1 MRNEYIFAFHLLMMR
16 IYLLLAIF
24 ILVNIG
30 KTPAQVFVFT
40 DNFDL
45 PAGGETQN
53 NAGQNWLLNQNSIG
67 VNGWFIETTFDNTC
81 GTGNS
86 LFIAEDDGFIFDQGY
101 NTSFST
107 ETWAISPII
116 STVGF
121 SNLDFSFDWIG
132 IGEGSFT
139 LYDYGRLLLSNN
151 GGVTWNEYSF
161 DFTNTPICENFVI
174 ELGAEYENIAEFR
187 FAFKWRNDGS
197 LGTFPG
203 FNIDNISIYSEPITI
218 LPIDGQVFCAGGNF
232 EVNTVLTGT
241 YEPGNTFT
249 VLLSDQFGNFTS
261 PSQIGFSSGTSL
273 SSITFNLPDNLL
285 ATGTYFIR
293 VISSNPAYQSAPVG
307 PLTLETPVFDLLT
320 SGGSTNLC
328 NGPVTISTAISILEI
343 TWSTGEV
350 LVPQINVNNPGQ
362 YYASGRNAIGCLAIS
377 DTVEVIETVP
387 IVLTTTPESPIQFC
401 GIPITV
407 TVVPGFE
414 IFNWSDGSNLPTFL
428 VDEMPTSPI
437 SLVATDTNGCVLDPY
452 ILDVDFVSD
461 INIPISPENP
471 SICGGNPVI
480 LDAAT
485 GFQNYVWS
493 NGATGSSTEIAF
505 EGFYFVVA
513 VDPGGCFANSD
524 TIEVTQGQYPIAN
537 FSYAQNP
544 GSYAITFNNTTQN
557 GVDFEWIIDTLG
569 NQNDENPVFSFP
581 ENGPYSVTL
590 VASNGCGV
598 DSITKLVFVS
608 FVGIE
613 DVNDEPQLLVGPNP
627 AANQLII
634 YKLSETA
641 IIKNVT
647 IYDLQ
652 GKVLLSVENSML
664 LNGMATLDI
673 HSFQSGLY
681 FLEVHTNNGVFTT
694 RFVKH

>member
-1 MRNEYIFAFHLLMMR
+1 MRFLSLI
-16 IYLLLAIF
+16 AIL
-24 ILVNIG
+24 ILGNIG
-30 KTPAQVFVFT
+30 PISAQVFLFS

-53 NAGQNWLLNQNSIG
+53 NAGQNWLLNQNSTG

-86 LFIAEDDGFIFDQGY
+86 LFIAEDDGFIFDQSY
-101 NTSFST
+101 NTSFTS
-107 ETWAISPII
+107 ESWAISPII
-116 STVGF
+116 STIGF

-139 LYDYGRLLLSNN
+139 LYDYGRLMLSTN
-151 GGVTWNEYSF
+151 GGLTWNEYNF
-161 DFTNTPICENFVI
+161 DFTNTPFCENFVI
-174 ELGAEYENIAEFR
+174 ELGAEYENIPEFR

-197 LGTFPG
+197 IGTFPG

-232 EVNTVLTGT
+232 EINTALTGT

-261 PSQIGFSSGTSL
+261 ATEIGFSSGTSL
-273 SSITFNLPDNLL
+273 SSITFNLPDNLI
-285 ATGTYFIR
+285 ASGNYFIR
-293 VISSNPAYQSAPVG
+293 VISSTPAYQSAAVG
-307 PLTLETPVFDLLT
+307 PLTIQTPVFDLLT

-328 NGPVTISTAISILEI
+328 NGPVIVSTAISILELE
-343 TWSTGEV
+343 WSTGAE
-350 LVPQINVNNPGQ
+350 LVPQISVSSPSLV
-362 YYASGRNAIGCLAIS
+362 YANGRNAIGCLAIS
-377 DTVEVIETVP
+377 DTVEVIQTTP
-387 IVLTTTPESPIQFC
+387 IALTTSPEAPIQFC

-407 TVVPGFE
+407 TVGPGFDG
-414 IFNWSDGSNLPTFL
+414 FSWSDGSSSNTYL
-428 VDEMPTSPI
+428 VDEMPASPI

-452 ILDVDFVSD
+452 IIDVEFVSD

-471 SICGGNPVI
+471 AICGGNPVV
-480 LDAAT
+480 LDAAP

-493 NGATGSSTEIAF
+493 NGTIGATNEISF
-505 EGFYFVVA
+505 EGFYYVVA
-513 VDPGGCFANSD
+513 VDAGGCFANSD

-537 FSYAQNP
+537 FTYSQSP
-544 GSYAITFNNTTQN
+544 GSYTITFDNTTQN
-557 GVDFEWIIDTLG
+557 GVDFEWLIDTLSNVNG
-569 NQNDENPVFSFP
+569 ENPVFSFP

-608 FVGIE
+608 FVGL
-613 DVNDEPQLLVGPNP
+613 DDLTSGPQILIGPNP
-627 AANQLII
+627 AAEKLFLYNFSEIASPKSLI
-634 YKLSETA
+634 
-641 IIKNVT
+641 

-652 GKVLLSVENSML
+652 GKILLSVENFATV
-664 LNGMATLDI
+664 NGMLTLNLESLKSGMYFI
-673 HSFQSGLY
+673 HIETDSGA
-681 FLEVHTNNGVFTT
+681 FAT
-694 RFVKH
+694 RFIKI

>member
-1 MRNEYIFAFHLLMMR
+1 MRFLSLI
-16 IYLLLAIF
+16 AIL
-24 ILVNIG
+24 ILGNIG
-30 KTPAQVFVFT
+30 PISAQVFLFS

-53 NAGQNWLLNQNSIG
+53 NAGQNWLLNQNSTG

-86 LFIAEDDGFIFDQGY
+86 LFIAEDDGFIFDQSY
-101 NTSFST
+101 NTSFTS
-107 ETWAISPII
+107 ESWAISPII
-116 STVGF
+116 STIGF

-139 LYDYGRLLLSNN
+139 LYDYGRLMLSTN
-151 GGVTWNEYSF
+151 GGLTWNEYSF
-161 DFTNTPICENFVI
+161 DFTNTPFCENFVI
-174 ELGAEYENIAEFR
+174 ELGAEYENIPEFR

-197 LGTFPG
+197 VGTFPG

-232 EVNTVLTGT
+232 EINTALTGT

-261 PSQIGFSSGTSL
+261 ATEIGFSSGTSL
-273 SSITFNLPDNLL
+273 SSITFNLPDNLI
-285 ATGTYFIR
+285 ASGNYFIR
-293 VISSNPAYQSAPVG
+293 VISSTPAYQSTAVG
-307 PLTLETPVFDLLT
+307 PLTIQTPVFDLLT

-328 NGPVTISTAISILEI
+328 NGPVIVSTAISILELE
-343 TWSTGEV
+343 WSTGAE
-350 LVPQINVNNPGQ
+350 LVPQISVSSPSLV
-362 YYASGRNAIGCLAIS
+362 YANGRNAIGCLAIS
-377 DTVEVIETVP
+377 DTVEVIQTTP
-387 IVLTTTPESPIQFC
+387 IALTTSPEAPIQFC

-407 TVVPGFE
+407 TVGPGFDG
-414 IFNWSDGSNLPTFL
+414 FSWSDGSSSNTYL
-428 VDEMPTSPI
+428 VDEMPASPI

-452 ILDVDFVSD
+452 IIDVEFVSD

-471 SICGGNPVI
+471 AICGGNPVV
-480 LDAAT
+480 LDAAP

-493 NGATGSSTEIAF
+493 NGTIGATNEISF
-505 EGFYFVVA
+505 EGFYYVVA
-513 VDPGGCFANSD
+513 VDAGGCFANSD

-537 FSYAQNP
+537 FTYSQSP
-544 GSYAITFNNTTQN
+544 GSYTITFDNTTQN
-557 GVDFEWIIDTLG
+557 GVDFEWIIDTLSNVNG
-569 NQNDENPVFSFP
+569 ENPVFSFP

-608 FVGIE
+608 FVGL
-613 DVNDEPQLLVGPNP
+613 DDLTSGPQILIGPNP
-627 AANQLII
+627 AAEKLFLYNFSEIASPKSLI
-634 YKLSETA
+634 
-641 IIKNVT
+641 

-652 GKVLLSVENSML
+652 GKILLSVENFATV
-664 LNGMATLDI
+664 NGMLTLNLESLKSGMYFI
-673 HSFQSGLY
+673 HIETDSGA
-681 FLEVHTNNGVFTT
+681 FVT
-694 RFVKH
+694 RFIKI

>member
-1 MRNEYIFAFHLLMMR
+1 MR
-16 IYLLLAIF
+16 IFILLAI
-24 ILVNIG
+24 LVLGNIG
-30 KTPAQVFVFT
+30 ITSAQVFVFT

-53 NAGQNWLLNQNSIG
+53 NAGQNWLLNQNSSG
-67 VNGWFIETTFDNTC
+67 VNGWFIETTFGSTC

-86 LFIAEDDGFIFDQGY
+86 LFVAEDDGFIFDQSY
-101 NTSFST
+101 NTSITS
-107 ETWAISPII
+107 ESWAISPII
-116 STVGF
+116 STIGF
-121 SNLDFSFDWIG
+121 SNLDFSFDWLG

-139 LYDYGRLLLSNN
+139 LYDYGRLLLSAD
-151 GGVTWNEYSF
+151 GGLTWNEYNF
-161 DFTNTPICENFVI
+161 DFTNTTSCENFVI
-174 ELGAEYENIAEFR
+174 ELGAEYENIPEFR

-197 LGTFPG
+197 IGTFPG
-203 FNIDNISIYSEPITI
+203 FNIDNIAIYSEPITI

-249 VLLSDQFGNFTS
+249 VLLSDQFGNFTA
-261 PSQIGFSSGTSL
+261 PTEIGFSSGTSL
-273 SSITFNLPDNLL
+273 SSITFNLPDNLI
-285 ATGTYFIR
+285 ASGTYFIR
-293 VISSNPAYQSAPVG
+293 VISSTPAYQSAPVG
-307 PLTLETPVFDLLT
+307 PLNIETPVFDLLT

-328 NGPVTISTAISILEI
+328 NGPVTISTAISILELE
-343 TWSTGEV
+343 WSTGAV
-350 LVPQINVNNPGQ
+350 LVPQITVNNPGLV
-362 YYASGRNAIGCLAIS
+362 YANGRNAIGCLAIS
-377 DTVEVIETVP
+377 DTIEVIETVP

-407 TVVPGFE
+407 TVAPGFDV
-414 IFNWSDGSNLPTFL
+414 FNWSDGSSSNTYL
-428 VDEMPTSPI
+428 VDEMPASPI

-452 ILDVDFVSD
+452 FVDVEFISD

-471 SICGGNPVI
+471 AICGGNPVV
-480 LDAAT
+480 LDAAP

-537 FSYAQNP
+537 FSYAQSP
-544 GSYAITFNNTTQN
+544 GSYTITFTNTTQN

-569 NQNDENPVFSFP
+569 GQNEENPVFSFP

-608 FVGIE
+608 FVGLE
-613 DVNDEPQLLVGPNP
+613 DLNSASQLNIGPNP
-627 AANQLII
+627 VAEQLFL
-634 YKLSETA
+634 YNMNETFTL
-641 IIKNVT
+641 KSTT

-652 GKVLLSVENSML
+652 GKILLFVENNL
-664 LNGMATLDI
+664 PINGTVTLNLE
-673 HSFQSGLY
+673 SLQSGLY
-681 FLEVHTNNGVFTT
+681 FIEVQTDRGVFNS
-694 RFVKH
+694 RFIKK

>member
-1 MRNEYIFAFHLLMMR
+1 MNIYLFFILNQMRNHI
-16 IYLLLAIF
+16 LLAI
-24 ILVNIG
+24 LVLGNIG
-30 KTPAQVFVFT
+30 ITSAQVFLFT

-53 NAGQNWLLNQNSIG
+53 NAGQNWLLNQNSTG
-67 VNGWFIETTFDNTC
+67 VNGWFIETTIGNTC

-86 LFIAEDDGFIFDQGY
+86 LFVAEDDGFIFDQSY
-101 NTSFST
+101 NTSFSS
-107 ETWAISPII
+107 ESWAISPII
-116 STVGF
+116 STIGF
-121 SNLDFSFDWIG
+121 SNLDFSFDWLG

-139 LYDYGRLLLSNN
+139 LYDYGRLMLSTD
-151 GGVTWNEYSF
+151 GGLTWNEYSF
-161 DFTNTPICENFVI
+161 DFTNTAICENFVI
-174 ELGAEYENIAEFR
+174 ELGAEYENIPEFR

-197 LGTFPG
+197 IGTFPG

-232 EVNTVLTGT
+232 EINTELTGT

-261 PSQIGFSSGTSL
+261 ATEIGFSSGISL
-273 SSITFNLPDNLL
+273 SSITFNLPDNLI
-285 ATGTYFIR
+285 ASGSYFIR
-293 VISSNPAYQSAPVG
+293 VTSSTPAYQSAAVG
-307 PLTLETPVFDLLT
+307 PLTIETPVFDLLT

-328 NGPVTISTAISILEI
+328 NGPVIVSTAVSILEI
-343 TWSTGEV
+343 QWSTGAV
-350 LVPQINVNNPGQ
+350 LVPQISVSTPSLV
-362 YYASGRNAIGCLAIS
+362 YASGRNAIGCLTIS
-377 DTVEVIETVP
+377 DTVDVIETTP
-387 IVLTTTPESPIQFC
+387 IVLTTTPEAPIQFC

-407 TVVPGFE
+407 TVGPGFDQ
-414 IFNWSDGSNLPTFL
+414 FNWSDGSSSNNIL
-428 VDEMPTSPI
+428 VDEMPISPI

-452 ILDVDFVSD
+452 ILDVDLVSD

-471 SICGGNPVI
+471 AICGGNPVV
-480 LDAAT
+480 LDAAS

-493 NGATGSSTEIAF
+493 NGTTGATNEISF
-505 EGFYFVVA
+505 EGFYYVVA
-513 VDPGGCFANSD
+513 VDPSGCFANSD

-537 FSYAQNP
+537 FTYAQSP
-544 GSYAITFNNTTQN
+544 GSYTITFDNTTQN

-569 NQNDENPVFSFP
+569 SQNEESPVFSFP

-613 DVNDEPQLLVGPNP
+613 DLNNGSQLFIGPNP
-627 AANQLII
+627 VAEQLVLYNQ
-634 YKLSETA
+634 SETLA
-641 IIKNVT
+641 LKSLS

-652 GKVLLSVENSML
+652 GKILLSVENSVPVDGMVT
-664 LNGMATLDI
+664 LNLE
-673 HSFQSGLY
+673 SLQSGLY
-681 FLEVHTNNGVFTT
+681 FIQVQTDTGFFST
-694 RFVKH
+694 RFIKK